1 MTEAKLGLL
10 NRQNGINQAVV
21 KDQLKHEFHCQ
32 ALFWHLGHSAPVAKE
47 PISQSAIYM
56 EAPRIYNKIQIH
68 IQVNLT
74 CFAQPNMNFE
84 LAACTAERDLSD
96 KRKFCKIL

>member
-1 MTEAKLGLL
+1 ML
-10 NRQNGINQAVV
+10 NRQNSVNQAVV
-21 KDQLKHEFHCQ
+21 KGQLKHEFCRQ
-32 ALFWHLGHSAPVAKE
+32 TLFWHLRHSAPNKYHKGNLYGG
-47 PISQSAIYM
+47 SKD
-56 EAPRIYNKIQIH
+56 IYNKIQIH

-96 KRKFCKIL
+96 K